1 MMGMHPKAVAL
12 RHNLSSNVL
21 GGLALDE
28 FIDDE
33 ELEALEAEKRKD
45 WASPQHRAGGWL
57 YAAPGDPGKT
67 VFIFLDEPESS
78 RGAKFMSLFMQL
90 LIFISSVI
98 FIIETLEKV
107 RADQELL
114 ETFHVVEWMCIFAF
128 TIEYLMRVA
137 TCTRRP

>member
-1 MMGMHPKAVAL
+1 MEFTRFFMYTDLRRCSLSRRITFGPIWQTDGAVDFAL
-12 RHNLSSNVL
+12 Y
-21 GGLALDE
+21 G
-28 FIDDE
+28 
-33 ELEALEAEKRKD
+33 
-45 WASPQHRAGGWL
+45 
-57 YAAPGDPGKT
+57 AAP
-67 VFIFLDEPESS
+67 